1 MGHVTMSRLSMR
13 KISEILRQRYEL
25 KRSYRDIAQSLNIS
39 ISTVSTYLTCAK
51 KANISWPL
59 PSDLG
64 EQELQDRI
72 FLPATQSESKK
83 PLPDFEKIHQEYR
96 KKGVTLRLLW
106 REYRD
111 GHQDGLSY
119 NRYCIH
125 YRTFAKTIE
134 PVMRQVHKAG
144 EKTFVDY
151 AGTTVEWIDPET
163 GEINYA
169 QIFVGTLGASQ
180 LIFCEATET
189 QSLPDWFL
197 SHIHMFEYFGG
208 VTSIVVPDNLKSAT
222 TTAHR
227 YDPDINVNYQHFS
240 EHYGFAIVPARVREP
255 KDKALA
261 ETAVGI
267 ITRQIIAAIRHITFT
282 SIAEINTAI
291 KPRLCALNNQH
302 FQKMKT
308 SRRELFESLDKPALK
323 SLPADRYQY
332 ADWIKAKVHID
343 YHFVFDYH
351 YYSVPYQYIQK
362 EVQIRASVKTVECFL
377 NGKRIASH
385 IRSYKKYKYTTLT
398 EHMPPAHR
406 AHSQWGPER
415 MKRWAKK
422 IGKQTEKFIEVMM
435 SSRAFPEQSYRAC
448 LGVLRLGKRF
458 GEDRLEKACE
468 IALSAGA
475 NRFKQIESILKNQL
489 DKLPHS
495 DGPNDNG
502 SSTPNHENIRG
513 AEYFK

>member
-13 KISEILRQRYEL
+13 KISEILRQRHEL
-25 KRSYRDIAQSLNIS
+25 KRSYRDVAQSLNIS
-39 ISTVSTYLTCAK
+39 ISTVSMYLTGAK

-59 PSDLG
+59 PSDLS
-64 EQELQDRI
+64 EQELQDKI
-72 FLPATQSESKK
+72 LLPATQSESKK
-83 PLPDFEKIHQEYR
+83 PLPDYENVHQEYR

-111 GHQDGLSY
+111 TYPDGLSY

-125 YRTFAKTIE
+125 YRAFAKTIE

-151 AGTTVEWIDPET
+151 AGTTVEWIDPAT
-163 GEINYA
+163 GEILYA

-189 QSLPDWFL
+189 QSLPDWFS
-197 SHIHMFEYFGG
+197 SHINMFEYFGG
-208 VTSIVVPDNLKSAT
+208 VTNIVVPDNLKSAT
-222 TTAHR
+222 TKAHR
-227 YDPDINVNYQHFS
+227 YDPDINTNYQHFS

-267 ITRQIIAAIRHITFT
+267 ITRQIIAAIRNITFT
-282 SIAEINTAI
+282 SIAEINAAI
-291 KPRLCALNNQH
+291 KPRLHALNNQH

-308 SRRELFESLDKPALK
+308 SRRALFESLDKPTLK
-323 SLPADRYQY
+323 QLPLDRYQY
-332 ADWIKAKVHID
+332 ADWIKARVHID

-362 EVQIRASVKTVECFL
+362 EVQIRASAKTVECFL
-377 NGKRIASH
+377 DGKRIASH
-385 IRSYKKYKYTTLT
+385 IRNYKKYKYTTLT
-398 EHMPPAHR
+398 EHMPSAHR
-406 AHSQWGPER
+406 AHAEWGPER

-422 IGKQTEKFIEVMM
+422 IGAQTEKFINAMIT
-435 SSRAFPEQSYRAC
+435 SRAFPEQAYRGC

-468 IALSAGA
+468 IALSVGA

-495 DGPNDNG
+495 DEPNDSG

-513 AEYFK
+513 ATYYQ

>member
-1 MGHVTMSRLSMR
+1 MR

-25 KRSYRDIAQSLNIS
+25 NRSYRDISNSLNIS
-39 ISTVSTYLTCAK
+39 ISTVSTYLCYAK
-51 KANISWPL
+51 TANVSWPL
-59 PSDLG
+59 PQDVSD
-64 EQELQDRI
+64 QELQDRI
-72 FLPATQSESKK
+72 FLPATKSEVKRT
-83 PLPDFEKIHQEYR
+83 LPDFEKVHQEYR

-106 REYRD
+106 REYREI
-111 GHQDGLSY
+111 HSDGLSY
-119 NRYCIH
+119 TRYCIH
-125 YRTFAKTIE
+125 YRAYAKTIE

-151 AGTTVEWIDPET
+151 AGTTVEWINTAT
-163 GEINYA
+163 GEICYA
-169 QIFVGTLGASQ
+169 QIFVGALGASQ

-189 QSLPDWFL
+189 QSLPDWFS
-197 SHIHMFEYFGG
+197 SHINMFEYFDG
-208 VTSIVVPDNLKSAT
+208 VTEIVVPDNLKSAT
-222 TTAHR
+222 TKAHR
-227 YDPDINVNYQHFS
+227 YDPDINANYQHFS

-261 ETAVGI
+261 ENAVGI

-282 SIAEINTAI
+282 GIAEINAAI

-308 SRRELFESLDKPALK
+308 SRRALFEAIDKPALK
-323 SLPADRYQY
+323 PLPPNRYQY
-332 ADWIKAKVHID
+332 ADWVFAKVHID

-351 YYSVPYQYIQK
+351 YYCVPYQYIHK
-362 EVQIRASVKTVECFL
+362 EVQIRATNKTVECFL
-377 NGKRIASH
+377 NGKRLISH
-385 IRSYKKYKYTTLT
+385 ARSYQKYKYTTLK
-398 EHMPPAHR
+398 ECMPPSHR
-406 AHSQWGPER
+406 AYAEWSPER

-422 IGKQTEKFIEVMM
+422 IGKQTEKFIDAMVTA
-435 SSRAFPEQSYRAC
+435 RAFPQQAYRGC
-448 LGVLRLGKRF
+448 LGVLRLGARF

-468 IALSAGA
+468 IALSVGA

-495 DGPNDNG
+495 DEPNDSG
-502 SSTPNHENIRG
+502 SSTPNHDNIRG